1 MVTVKCTY
9 NEETFYQKLIDLCE
23 QYPNVHTEGYDSNYF
38 DTKKKGYLKCKG
50 AFAAKKDPFIGVWVN
65 DIPKKGFYS
74 EVGECTLDNLKEYL
88 NNLPDEEF
96 TPNDGQSYLVITFNE
111 GW

>member
-96 TPNDGQSYLVITFNE
+96 TPNDG
-111 GW
+111 